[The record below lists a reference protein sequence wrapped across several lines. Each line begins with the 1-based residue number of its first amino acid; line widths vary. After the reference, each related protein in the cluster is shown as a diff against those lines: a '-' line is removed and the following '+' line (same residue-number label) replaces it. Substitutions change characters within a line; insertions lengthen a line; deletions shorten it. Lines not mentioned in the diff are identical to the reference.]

1 MSAADINRLTADH
14 TNSTTTKTA
23 VSDLDVVL
31 LANTVYA
38 FEFVLRTS
46 ANAATVGI
54 QHALRFSGTVTRLD
68 AALEYWSAA
77 TTKASL
83 VITAAAS
90 SPQNFNPT
98 ASQGNVVQ
106 VEVIRGIIE
115 VGASGGTLGIDHG
128 SETASLTTVHRGSY
142 VVVSPV

>member
-1 MSAADINRLTADH
+1 MASDLNRLTADH
-14 TNSTTTKTA
+14 TNSTTTKTG
-23 VSDLDVVL
+23 VTDLDATL

-38 FEFVLRTS
+38 FEFWLRTS

-54 QHALRFSGTVTRLD
+54 QHAIRFSGTVTRLD
-68 AALEYWSAA
+68 ANHEYWSAA

-83 VITAAAS
+83 VITGATS

-106 VEVIRGIIE
+106 AERITGIIE
-115 VGASGGTLGIDHG
+115 VGASGGTFGIDHG
-128 SETASLTTVHRGSY
+128 SETATLTTVHRGSY
-142 VVVSPV
+142 LVISPV